1 MFSPDGYL
9 FDKEAILEYI
19 LKKKCENIKRMKEYE
34 KQKKKEASDL
44 VEEAEAE
51 ERSRSDQFVSDQK
64 NILSKGKG
72 SESAISENTI
82 SKGKGSQSAV
92 SSISNMTQGREKELP
107 SFWVPSQTPM
117 CGKMQTSLL
126 KEPDQTV
133 YCPMSG
139 RPLRSKDLFDVVFT
153 PIDSKPDPATSSAT
167 SSATRTVSC
176 LCKCGSCSRF
186 HDSFFQ
192 ERYMCPVTR
201 DVLGNSVPCTYLKTS
216 KSVVTS
222 ECVEKIIRKDMID
235 PINNKRLKESDLIP
249 LQRGGTGFSSTNQ
262 VEAAITK
269 PSIQA

>member
-1 MFSPDGYL
+1 MPSLITLFSPDGYL

-64 NILSKGKG
+64 NILSKGT
-72 SESAISENTI
+72 SP
-82 SKGKGSQSAV
+82 QSTA

-107 SFWVPSQTPM
+107 SFWVPSQTPVSE
-117 CGKMQTSLL
+117 KIVKSLL

-153 PIDSKPDPATSSAT
+153 PIDSQPDPATSSAT
-167 SSATRTVSC
+167 KTVSC
-176 LCKCGSCSRF
+176 LCFMFDFTILRSRN
-186 HDSFFQ
+186 
-192 ERYMCPVTR
+192 VTC
-201 DVLGNSVPCTYLKTS
+201 VLLPMMSWATLSHVR
-216 KSVVTS
+216 
-222 ECVEKIIRKDMID
+222 I
-235 PINNKRLKESDLIP
+235 
-249 LQRGGTGFSSTNQ
+249 
-262 VEAAITK
+262 
-269 PSIQA
+269 